1 MEAAKVQISEVEDLR
16 EAYRMCNEHRNSLLV
31 QVTLLEAQVR
41 VLKRDLREANAAL
54 SQRNADLVM

>member
-1 MEAAKVQISEVEDLR
+1 MEAAKVQISEVEDLC

>member
-31 QVTLLEAQVR
+31 KVATLEAKVR
-41 VLKRDLREANAAL
+41 VLERDLREAHAQLESLAWC
-54 SQRNADLVM
+54 RA

>member
-31 QVTLLEAQVR
+31 QAALLEAEVR
-41 VLKRDLREANAAL
+41 VLKRDLREAHAAI
-54 SQRNADLVM
+54 SARNADLVM